1 MNLHWCIEQLRNVR
15 DVDPLGDAEVCDEV
29 AILIHDMERRHWW
42 RVAVDDVA
50 ALQWQKQSRDDPGI
64 SGRGSEAKDTAAG
77 VGHARIAQQNVRV
90 PAQDVREAVL
100 ARHPCRVDEAAMQMR
115 WAVPAHRRGSGSMLL
130 PGQLE
135 VRESPGIKSAA
146 RGRIEA

>member
-50 ALQWQKQSRDDPGI
+50 ALPWQKQSRDDPGI

-77 VGHARIAQQNVRV
+77 VGHARIAQQKRAGAGARRPRSGPRSTSVSSRRSGYANAMGGAGTQTWEWVDV
-90 PAQDVREAVL
+90 VAGPA
-100 ARHPCRVDEAAMQMR
+100 
-115 WAVPAHRRGSGSMLL
+115 RG
-130 PGQLE
+130 
-135 VRESPGIKSAA
+135 PGIAGYQI
-146 RGRIEA
+146 RGTRQD